1 MNKRA
6 FKDFRNV
13 LISSVITLLSSVLV
27 SFVVP
32 KMMNVTDYGYYKT
45 FTLYATYSALL
56 QFGFF
61 EGIYLRHS
69 GENYENLNKEK
80 FRSYFKLYFLMELI
94 LSLVFFIIMILTAKD
109 EYLFIFI
116 CMAIYIVIFN
126 ISSFFQ
132 TISQMV
138 MRFNEYSYRN
148 ILKSILNIV
157 LVISLFVIY
166 ITQKNNI
173 DFKIYIISFL
183 FINLGIT
190 LMYIYTYKDIIF
202 GPSYK
207 FREIKEDVKSFFVTG
222 FPLLISN
229 LCSTLLLTLDRQ
241 FVNVLYDKETY
252 AYYAFAYNLTTLVS
266 VLASS
271 ISIILFPNLKKLD
284 KEKIN
289 KSFDKI
295 SISLLLLL
303 LLSIACYF
311 PIDVFVRWF
320 LPKYISS
327 LNILRIIFPGLAI
340 TSYITVVTQNFYKT
354 DEKNSLF
361 FLKSVIVLI
370 ISFIANV
377 VAYLIFETPAAI
389 SYASIISAFI
399 WYIIS
404 EYRYR
409 NINKPNRIKNTL
421 IILMFT
427 FIFYGLSVIKN
438 IYLECLLY
446 VVIFVF
452 LALVFYRKDL
462 RKILKKEVD

>member
-1 MNKRA
+1 MDYKSLNDLKR
-6 FKDFRNV
+6 V
-13 LISSVITLLSSVLV
+13 LISRGLTFITCVLLFLLLPKIM
-27 SFVVP
+27 VVE
-32 KMMNVTDYGYYKT
+32 DYGNYKT
-45 FTLYATYSALL
+45 FALYTSYVSLL
-56 QFGFF
+56 QFGFY
-61 EGIYLRHS
+61 EGIYLKYS
-69 GENYENLNKEK
+69 GKDFAELNKEK
-80 FRSYFKLYFLMELI
+80 FRAFFYFYLLMEFV
-94 LSLVFFIIMILTAKD
+94 VFFISTTLFFLFAEGD
-109 EYLFIFI
+109 NLFIFI
-116 CMAIYIVIFN
+116 CISIYMIIFN
-126 ISSFFQ
+126 VSSYFESL
-132 TISQMV
+132 SQVV
-138 MRFNEYSYRN
+138 MRFKEYSYRN
-148 ILKSILNIV
+148 ILKSILNILFFSIF
-157 LVISLFVIY
+157 LVSY
-166 ITQKNNI
+166 ILNNNMLQY
-173 DFKIYIISFL
+173 KLYLLTYL
-183 FINLGIT
+183 FINFIIC
-190 LMYIYTYKDIIF
+190 LMYIYTYREIIF
-202 GPSYK
+202 GKKSK
-207 FREIKEDVKSFFVTG
+207 FSEVRKELIIFFKSG

-229 LCSTLLLTLDRQ
+229 LCATLLLTLDRQ

-377 VAYLIFETPAAI
+377 TAYLIFETPAAI